1 MAGILLVILVTLIIV
16 SCTNKIEK
24 ARQLL
29 DEEKQDEAISV
40 LSTLEKD
47 DKQYSEAQHLIK
59 YAKSKNVFNDALRS
73 YNNNDFESAL
83 EYFNKVDVVDS
94 FSNLKTLKEASIAGI
109 TLVRNLPGTYEG
121 TATQYLGGAYMI
133 INTKMKIL
141 QNLAYTI
148 QEQMTDTYAG
158 GFYSDLY
165 SGEVK
170 PVITKFK
177 SGEYGF
183 ILNLKPWGSP
193 YKKNDFS
200 VYFYRYANYWR
211 LQFNLEFTWGS
222 STQNYTLNLFREA
235 KFEKVNENNIEEELS
250 SSLQQNNMD
259 NTKTNA
265 DDNQKNIAIIEQT
278 SKPKEQN
285 NINEENPRVPLG
297 EQDEENNLQIYY
309 TTADKMPEP
318 IGGISAIYKNIVY
331 PEIAKRAG
339 IEGTVNLLVFI
350 NKEGAVI
357 DVKNLKGIGAGCDEA
372 AIEAINKTKFS
383 PGMQDG
389 KAANVQFL
397 IPIKFKL
404 N

>member
-1 MAGILLVILVTLIIV
+1 MARVLLVILGTLIIV

-29 DEEKQDEAISV
+29 DEDKQDEAISV
-40 LSTLEKD
+40 LSTLKKD

-59 YAKSKNVFNDALRS
+59 YAKSKNVFNDALKN
-73 YNNNDFESAL
+73 YNNNDFENAL
-83 EYFNKVDVVDS
+83 EYFNKVEVVDS

-109 TLVRNLPGTYEG
+109 ALIRNLPGTYEG

-141 QNLAYTI
+141 NNLAYTI

-158 GFYSDLY
+158 GFYNDLY

-193 YKKNDFS
+193 YKENDFS
-200 VYFYRYANYWR
+200 VYFYRYENYWR

-259 NTKTNA
+259 NTGTNA

-297 EQDEENNLQIYY
+297 EQDEENNSQIYY

-339 IEGTVNLLVFI
+339 IEGTVNLLAFI
-350 NKEGAVI
+350 NDEGSVI
-357 DVKNLKGIGAGCDEA
+357 DVKIIKGIGAGCDEA
-372 AIEAINKTKFS
+372 AIDAIKKTKFS
-383 PGMQDG
+383 PGVQVG
-389 KAANVQFL
+389 KAVNVQVL

-404 N
+404 G